1 VSGAVSL
8 SQSGLI
14 TWATNAFTDWAS
26 TSINGTA
33 AFYVRFSLSAA
44 LDSAVQISEIR
55 CLIAGSDVSEVFTTL
70 YRGRPARSDDPRP
83 QSVVWEPYGYIQRT
97 ALPTASLVVNNL
109 YPYSRGGAL
118 IVAGKQYVTFCRL
131 SLSALE
137 HGLQEE
143 DGFGSGVAAVFS
155 ARHDGGMPEVNKQWT
170 RAVVKGKTIDSNHTA
185 DFNYRTNEATAF
197 TAPSSATA
205 SSSPTVFTL
214 SSVTGYSF
222 QWKLLFN
229 SFAHDLFTEVNEVE
243 VVFRELPTYKNDYT
257 FLIELSD
264 GTGTPDGGVLPDASV
279 QLTALEA
286 LQGSSVALIDP
297 AGRSETVTVRGIKTV
312 EALQSALDYP
322 ILVVEV
328 KAAEV

>member
-1 VSGAVSL
+1 
-8 SQSGLI
+8 
-14 TWATNAFTDWAS
+14 
-26 TSINGTA
+26 
-33 AFYVRFSLSAA
+33 
-44 LDSAVQISEIR
+44 
-55 CLIAGSDVSEVFTTL
+55 
-70 YRGRPARSDDPRP
+70 
-83 QSVVWEPYGYIQRT
+83 
-97 ALPTASLVVNNL
+97 
-109 YPYSRGGAL
+109 
-118 IVAGKQYVTFCRL
+118 
-131 SLSALE
+131 
-137 HGLQEE
+137 
-143 DGFGSGVAAVFS
+143 
-155 ARHDGGMPEVNKQWT
+155 
-170 RAVVKGKTIDSNHTA
+170 VVKGKVLDASHTA

-197 TAPSSATA
+197 TAPTSATA